1 MEKTLTDRINEDF
14 MLAMKNREAD
24 KKTLLGVVKGE
35 IQNAKSKD
43 GFDPDT
49 TALAIVKK
57 MQKSLKESAESGDT
71 QATVELSYL
80 DPYLPKMMDESEVRS
95 IVSGLIESGATNIGQ
110 VMGAFSKSYAGQAD
124 NKVVS
129 AVAKDLLSV

>member
-1 MEKTLTDRINEDF
+1 MKKTLTDRINEDF
-14 MLAMKNREAD
+14 MLAMKNRESE

-43 GFDPDT
+43 GFDPEK
-49 TALAIVKK
+49 TALSIVKK

-71 QATVELSYL
+71 QAEMELSYL
-80 DPYLPKMMDESEVRS
+80 SPYLPKLMDESEVRS
-95 IVSGLIESGATNIGQ
+95 IVSDIIESGATNIGQ
-110 VMGAFSKSYAGQAD
+110 VMGAFNKSHAGQAD

-129 AVAKDLLSV
+129 AVARDLLS